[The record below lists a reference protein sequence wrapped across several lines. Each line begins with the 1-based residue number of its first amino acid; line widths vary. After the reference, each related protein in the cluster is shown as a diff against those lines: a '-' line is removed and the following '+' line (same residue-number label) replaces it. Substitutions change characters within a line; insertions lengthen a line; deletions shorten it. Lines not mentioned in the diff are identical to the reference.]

1 MISRSSQLAVGL
13 VPAQGQP
20 IAALPCWGTK
30 PPEEG
35 SSGQVSAAFLVGVV
49 RKINHRIEPKSNK
62 RAQKDVV
69 RKAADAEPPWYTRN
83 QTAPACP
90 WFSPAART
98 GASSACPAS
107 TQPEA
112 PAATGLRAGAS
123 YRLHLDFS
131 IAARNAIFF
140 YIYLQIAWNLK
151 YDTNLDHTQGRWEFS
166 PGQTFHAALLSRS
179 SRVATSHA
187 ACLQTRTNVTVL
199 LGGAWP
205 RTKAAF

>member
-20 IAALPCWGTK
+20 IAALPCRGTK

-35 SSGQVSAAFLVGVV
+35 TSGQVSAAFLVGVV
-49 RKINHRIEPKSNK
+49 RKINHCIEPKSNK
-62 RAQKDVV
+62 QAQKDVV
-69 RKAADAEPPWYTRN
+69 RKAADAGPPWYARS

-98 GASSACPAS
+98 GASACPAS

-140 YIYLQIAWNLK
+140 ISIYK
-151 YDTNLDHTQGRWEFS
+151 
-166 PGQTFHAALLSRS
+166 
-179 SRVATSHA
+179 
-187 ACLQTRTNVTVL
+187 L
-199 LGGAWP
+199 LGISSTTLTLITLRAGGSFP
-205 RTKAAF
+205 